1 MASASPSLR
10 ELLAVAV
17 DAAYL
22 AGRRTLAYFNTGV
35 EVELKADDSPVT
47 RADKEAEQL
56 IREMIAKRY
65 PTHDILGEE
74 GGRTAGDPNFKWVID
89 PIDGTKSFIHGV
101 PMYGTMIGV
110 EVRGQPVVGAVY
122 LPGTDE
128 LVAAARGEGVTHN
141 GRPARVSTVSKLSD
155 ACLLTSSFQGSL
167 KRSDAFETLMGKCRI
182 SRGWGDVYGY
192 VLVATGRAE
201 VMLDPKMNPWDCA
214 AVAPIVAEAG
224 GRFSTWAGEETIWGP
239 DAVATNGALYDEVL
253 GILKGEKRKSG
264 DAVRSI

>member
-1 MASASPSLR
+1 MPTPALR

-47 RADKEAEQL
+47 RADREAEQL
-56 IREMIAKRY
+56 IRDIIRRRY
-65 PTHDILGEE
+65 PTHAILGEE
-74 GGRTAGDPNFKWVID
+74 GGETHGDPDLKWIID

-101 PMYGTMIGV
+101 PMYGVMVGV
-110 EVRGQPVVGAVY
+110 EVHGEPAVGAVY

-128 LVAAARGEGVTHN
+128 LVAAATGLGVTHN
-141 GRPARVSTVSKLSD
+141 GRPARVSSVTELAD
-155 ACLLTSSFQGSL
+155 ACLLTSSFQGSVE
-167 KRSDAFETLMGKCRI
+167 RSDAYEKLMAQTRI

-201 VMLDPKMNPWDCA
+201 IMLDPKMNPWDCA
-214 AVAPIVAEAG
+214 AIAPIIREAG
-224 GRFSTWAGEETIWGP
+224 GRFTTWAGESTIWGP
-239 DAVATNGALYDEVL
+239 DAVATNAALYDKVIAVL
-253 GILKGEKRKSG
+253 KNEKRKSA
-264 DAVRSI
+264 DPIRSI